1 MEPQQ
6 ILGKLLSEDSGEAL
20 RQVAILDGQG
30 RVAVHTG
37 SRCVSAAGHAI
48 GANCCAQGNMMM
60 GDTVWSAMVGA
71 FENARGEL
79 ADRLLAAMEAAE
91 NEGGDLRG
99 KQAASL
105 IVVPGEASGVPQL
118 DRSIDLRVDDHT
130 EPVGEIRRL
139 LSYSRAH
146 ERANHATEK
155 AMANELPSALAELDT
170 CCAAHPNEP
179 EFLFRRGLVLLMLG
193 QTNQAQEALQRAH
206 AIHPGWSELLLRFA
220 DAGIIPVQREML
232 KPLVPS
238 LHSEDLSGASN
249 PG

>member
-1 MEPQQ
+1 
-6 ILGKLLSEDSGEAL
+6 
-20 RQVAILDGQG
+20 
-30 RVAVHTG
+30 
-37 SRCVSAAGHAI
+37 
-48 GANCCAQGNMMM
+48 M

-105 IVVPGEASGVPQL
+105 TVVPGEASGVPQL

-220 DAGIIPVQREML
+220 DAGIYSGPARNAKTTRPQPPFRGSKWREQSGLNMSCL
-232 KPLVPS
+232 LSPLI
-238 LHSEDLSGASN
+238 LLQAYTRQAAKKLL
-249 PG
+249 

>member
-1 MEPQQ
+1 
-6 ILGKLLSEDSGEAL
+6 
-20 RQVAILDGQG
+20 
-30 RVAVHTG
+30 
-37 SRCVSAAGHAI
+37 
-48 GANCCAQGNMMM
+48 M

-71 FENARGEL
+71 FQNASGEL

-105 IVVPGEASGVPQL
+105 IVVPGKASGVPQL

-155 AMANELPSALAELDT
+155 AMANELPAALAELDT
-170 CCAAHPNEP
+170 CCAAYP
-179 EFLFRRGLVLLMLG
+179 
-193 QTNQAQEALQRAH
+193 QRTR
-206 AIHPGWSELLLRFA
+206 ISVSPGTGSA
-220 DAGIIPVQREML
+220 DAWAN
-232 KPLVPS
+232 K
-238 LHSEDLSGASN
+238 SGAGGITAGRRHSSRMERTLAALC
-249 PG
+249 